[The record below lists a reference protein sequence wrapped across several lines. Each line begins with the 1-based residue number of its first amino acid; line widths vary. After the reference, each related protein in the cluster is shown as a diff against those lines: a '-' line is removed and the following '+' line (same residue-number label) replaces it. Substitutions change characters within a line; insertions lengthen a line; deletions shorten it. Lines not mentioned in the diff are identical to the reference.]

1 MDPQQ
6 ELFSYFLVE
15 LKKIY
20 RDMVFDGYMPPENTP
35 YPFIYIADSQQT
47 DDLGNK
53 TAIFNDVYQTI
64 HIWSDTPKKR
74 GTVSKMAY
82 TIKQL
87 ARSLEYT
94 SNYKWDV
101 RNADQRILTDTT
113 TSTPLMHCIIEFGF
127 KSSPKAKK
135 IQGGKT
141 SE

>member
-1 MDPQQ
+1 
-6 ELFSYFLVE
+6 
-15 LKKIY
+15 
-20 RDMVFDGYMPPENTP
+20 
-35 YPFIYIADSQQT
+35 
-47 DDLGNK
+47 
-53 TAIFNDVYQTI
+53 
-64 HIWSDTPKKR
+64 
-74 GTVSKMAY
+74 MAY

-101 RNADQRILTDTT
+101 RNVDQRILTDTT
-113 TSTPLMHCIIEFGF
+113 TSTPLMHCVIEFEF

>member
-64 HIWSDTPKKR
+64 HIWNDTPKKWH
-74 GTVSKMAY
+74 
-82 TIKQL
+82 IQL
-87 ARSLEYT
+87 
-94 SNYKWDV
+94 SNWQEALNIRV
-101 RNADQRILTDTT
+101 
-113 TSTPLMHCIIEFGF
+113 IISGM
-127 KSSPKAKK
+127 
-135 IQGGKT
+135 
-141 SE
+141 

>member
-64 HIWSDTPKKR
+64 HIWNDTPKKE
-74 GTVSKMAY
+74 GLSQKWH
-82 TIKQL
+82 IQL
-87 ARSLEYT
+87 
-94 SNYKWDV
+94 SNWQEALNIRV
-101 RNADQRILTDTT
+101 
-113 TSTPLMHCIIEFGF
+113 IISGM
-127 KSSPKAKK
+127 
-135 IQGGKT
+135 
-141 SE
+141 

>member
-1 MDPQQ
+1 
-6 ELFSYFLVE
+6 
-15 LKKIY
+15 
-20 RDMVFDGYMPPENTP
+20 
-35 YPFIYIADSQQT
+35 
-47 DDLGNK
+47 
-53 TAIFNDVYQTI
+53 
-64 HIWSDTPKKR
+64 
-74 GTVSKMAY
+74 MAY
-82 TIKQL
+82 TIKLNWQEAL
-87 ARSLEYT
+87 NIL